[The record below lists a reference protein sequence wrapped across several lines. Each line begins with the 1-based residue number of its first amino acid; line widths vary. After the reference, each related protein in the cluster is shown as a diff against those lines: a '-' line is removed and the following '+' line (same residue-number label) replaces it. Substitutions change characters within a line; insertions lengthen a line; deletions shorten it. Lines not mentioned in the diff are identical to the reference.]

1 MPNWQLAVL
10 LPSSSEPKADGGRHP
25 LIDAGRVLD
34 GMEALTS
41 AASAHQAQGWSVCTS
56 VPGTDSV
63 FCSSCPGAAPFH
75 GRRATGRSP
84 TSSRQM
90 PASQGFQFMTTPTL
104 VHTQTHAHTYTQTH
118 THTHTSPSLPL
129 FLCVYLVRA
138 PPVWCPEREMKRGKE
153 MGKQCKRLQ
162 RCATQQRGL
171 CCLPNADARAGV
183 GRGRDAHVWFPRLSH
198 RTGLSLSLL
207 GLRTSA
213 YN

>member
-104 VHTQTHAHTYTQTH
+104 VHTQTHAHTYTHTH
-118 THTHTSPSLPL
+118 THTHLSLSPSLPV
-129 FLCVYLVRA
+129 CVSRTCPARLVSRKRDEEG
-138 PPVWCPEREMKRGKE
+138 ERDGETVQE
-153 MGKQCKRLQ
+153 V
-162 RCATQQRGL
+162 ATL
-171 CCLPNADARAGV
+171 
-183 GRGRDAHVWFPRLSH
+183 RDSTTW
-198 RTGLSLSLL
+198 SLL
-207 GLRTSA
+207 LTKC
-213 YN
+213 